1 MSAES
6 IHRYSIVAAPEA
18 SVLPRALNLFA
29 KRGIIP
35 ARVEARLSGD
45 HLAIEIEASGL
56 DSDAAR
62 HIGRCLAELIDVS
75 RVLAHEHLT
84 DQWAFA

>member
-6 IHRYSIVAAPEA
+6 THRFSIVAAPEP

-29 KRGIIP
+29 KRGLVP
-35 ARVEARLSGD
+35 ARIEAKL
-45 HLAIEIEASGL
+45 HAEHMTIEIEASGL
-56 DSDAAR
+56 DGDTAR
-62 HIGRCLAELIDVS
+62 HISRCLAGLIDVS
-75 RVLAHEHLT
+75 RVLAREHLT

>member
-6 IHRYSIVAAPEA
+6 IHRYSIAAAPEP
-18 SVLPRALNLFA
+18 SVLPRALELFA
-29 KRGIIP
+29 KRGLIP
-35 ARVEARLSGD
+35 ARIEAKLLDGRMT
-45 HLAIEIEASGL
+45 IEIEASGL
-56 DSDAAR
+56 DSDTAR
-62 HIGRCLAELIDVS
+62 HIGRCLAGLIDVE